1 MIVPSRRWFAV
12 AVALGALA
20 PLALVWPA
28 AIAVWIGAS
37 VGWIVAVGID
47 GWRTGNFRWS
57 DLTVEREGLAAFSVG
72 RQLSGRF
79 RWRYPELVRNLW
91 VRETIP
97 ALFAPLTD
105 ADRTLS
111 LRPGRDLIEERLLTP
126 VARGR
131 SESWRFDFR
140 VAGPWGL
147 CWRQHTRELDW
158 TAIVYPRL
166 KDAAL
171 KALPSQSRMRREAGQ
186 RQTRRIGEG
195 RLFESLREWVPGDEL
210 RSVDWKA
217 TARRGK
223 LISRQYEDERRQRVM
238 LVLDAGRMLTAETD
252 GRARLEDAIEAIAQL
267 AYRATGFDDDVGL
280 LVFSDEIDTYVPPL
294 RGRRA
299 LKAILDALAVVEG
312 RLVEPDYPKAFGFLA
327 SQTKKRALTVV
338 FTDVID
344 RFASEAM
351 VAQVGGL
358 RPRHLPV
365 AVALRDVALERLAST
380 RPAGV
385 EQAFERAAAE
395 QLLQVRAEALQ
406 TMRSKGVVIVDA
418 HPEAAAKAV
427 VEAYLQLKRR
437 SLI

>member
-1 MIVPSRRWFAV
+1 MILPSRRWFAV
-12 AVALGALA
+12 AFALGALA

-28 AIAVWIGAS
+28 AVAWWVGAS
-37 VGWIVAVGID
+37 IGWIVAVGID
-47 GWRTGNFRWS
+47 GLRTLDFRWP
-57 DLTVEREGLAAFSVG
+57 DLIVEREGLAAFSVG
-72 RQLSGRF
+72 RPLGGRY
-79 RWRYPELVRNLW
+79 RWRYPGLVRNLW

-97 ALFAPLTD
+97 ALFAPIVD
-105 ADRTLS
+105 ADRNLS
-111 LRPGRDLIEERLLTP
+111 LRPGRDLIEERVLTP

-131 SESWRFDFR
+131 SEAWRFDFR

-147 CWRQHTRELDW
+147 CWRQHRRDLEWGT
-158 TAIVYPRL
+158 IVFPRL

-280 LVFSDEIDTYVPPL
+280 LVFSDEIDTYVPPI

-299 LKAILDALAVVEG
+299 LKAVLDALAVVEG
-312 RLVEPDYPKAFGFLA
+312 RLVEPDYPKAFAFLA

-365 AVALRDVALERLAST
+365 AVALRDLALERLAST

-427 VEAYLQLKRR
+427 VDAYIQLKRR

>member
-28 AIAVWIGAS
+28 GIAVWIGAS
-37 VGWIVAVGID
+37 IGWIVAAGID
-47 GWRTGNFRWS
+47 AWRTLDLRWS
-57 DLTVEREGLAAFSVG
+57 DLILERDGLAAFSVG
-72 RQLSGRF
+72 RQLGGRY
-79 RWRYPELVRNLW
+79 RWRYPALVRNLW

-105 ADRTLS
+105 ADRRLS

-126 VARGR
+126 AARGR
-131 SESWRFDFR
+131 TEGWRFDFR
-140 VAGPWGL
+140 IAGPWGL
-147 CWRQHTRELDW
+147 CWGQHTRALDW

-171 KALPSQSRMRREAGQ
+171 KALPSQSRMRREAGL

-195 RLFESLREWVPGDEL
+195 RLFESLREWVPGDDL

-280 LVFSDEIDTYVPPL
+280 LVFSDEIDAYVPPL

-299 LKAILDALAVVEG
+299 LKAVLDALAAVEG
-312 RLVEPDYPKAFGFLA
+312 RLVEPDYPKAFAFLA
-327 SQTKKRALTVV
+327 NQTRKRALTVV

-365 AVALRDVALERLAST
+365 AVALRDSALERLAST

-385 EQAFERAAAE
+385 EQTFERAAAE
-395 QLLQVRAEALQ
+395 QLLQVRAEALHA
-406 TMRSKGVVIVDA
+406 MRSKGVIIVDA

-437 SLI
+437 SMI